1 MHSLTEDI
9 DKVMAELVE
18 LSNRAKRLGAMDS
31 YYAINRAWH
40 ELVNRNEK
48 TSVSR
53 NDKPAP

>member
-48 TSVSR
+48 PA
-53 NDKPAP
+53 KP